1 MKSFQGESR
10 LLQPPSR
17 WWLVLCV
24 VLLLAGVGFLG
35 VFGYEQYGY
44 LKSSRYYDELVQLS
58 HQSTGEQ
65 SMSSIDFAALEQ
77 INPDIAAWLEMP
89 GLPLS
94 LPVVQAQDN
103 DTYLHHSFDGSPSP
117 CGCLFF
123 SASSADSD
131 LYRVIYGHNIH
142 TGEMFAGLL
151 QYQEESFYRE
161 NPDFVLCTPEGDQTW
176 HIFSCHSATDGE
188 DLYRTD
194 RASGEAYDAFIQEL
208 SDVSDYDTGV
218 DVPQNSRVLTL
229 STCASSYGSGSE
241 RYVIHAYLAEE

>member
-44 LKSSRYYDELVQLS
+44 LKSSRYYDELAQLS

-161 NPDFVLCTPEGDQTW
+161 NPDFVLCTPEGDQTCTS
-176 HIFSCHSATDGE
+176 FPATAQ
-188 DLYRTD
+188 RTA
-194 RASGEAYDAFIQEL
+194 RTCTAPTAPTARHTTPSFRNCPTLPTTTPGWM
-208 SDVSDYDTGV
+208 
-218 DVPQNSRVLTL
+218 SRKTAG
-229 STCASSYGSGSE
+229 C
-241 RYVIHAYLAEE
+241 

>member
-44 LKSSRYYDELVQLS
+44 LKSSRYYDELAQLS

-103 DTYLHHSFDGSPSP
+103 DTYLHK
-117 CGCLFF
+117 L
-123 SASSADSD
+123 SSS
-131 LYRVIYGHNIH
+131 
-142 TGEMFAGLL
+142 
-151 QYQEESFYRE
+151 
-161 NPDFVLCTPEGDQTW
+161 
-176 HIFSCHSATDGE
+176 IF
-188 DLYRTD
+188 
-194 RASGEAYDAFIQEL
+194 
-208 SDVSDYDTGV
+208 
-218 DVPQNSRVLTL
+218 
-229 STCASSYGSGSE
+229 
-241 RYVIHAYLAEE
+241 